1 MASLGMN
8 WYLSWWLRI
17 AFLIVSMGVS
27 SNQVHS
33 ILPPFIAIIVCINF
47 HTTWLSSVMCLSY
60 QPWWGYRPVLLTL
73 WHASHLLQRWWKVSP
88 LHSQVWRGVKA
99 LKPLHL
105 LTQHHTM
112 NSADSKPPLISM
124 YPCSQ
129 KDKLSVGD
137 IYVVCSIL

>member
-60 QPWWGYRPVLLTL
+60 QPWRGIGQCFSLSGMHRISCRDGERSV
-73 WHASHLLQRWWKVSP
+73 
-88 LHSQVWRGVKA
+88 HSTPRCGEGSKA
-99 LKPLHL
+99 LASSRCHCTCWPSTTPWIVLIQNHL
-105 LTQHHTM
+105 WFLCTHVPKRI
-112 NSADSKPPLISM
+112 NW
-124 YPCSQ
+124 
-129 KDKLSVGD
+129 V
-137 IYVVCSIL
+137 